1 MDVQWRIVNS
11 CCMEMQLHLTESP
24 KSSSYQ
30 FKLFSCMCVCLVTL
44 SCPFLCNP
52 LDYSPPGSSVHG
64 TFQAKIQKKK
74 KTMCICMEWVAI
86 SFFRGSS
93 RFSPGD
99 QTCITCVSCIA
110 GGFFTSG
117 TIGEAPIWQL
127 ESTEKQSCN
136 LPVIIKIE
144 GPAV

>member
-1 MDVQWRIVNS
+1 MGLFKQKYKEKKNQCIFAWS
-11 CCMEMQLHLTESP
+11 GLP
-24 KSSSYQ
+24 FPSS
-30 FKLFSCMCVCLVTL
+30 
-44 SCPFLCNP
+44 
-52 LDYSPPGSSVHG
+52 G
-64 TFQAKIQKKK
+64 
-74 KTMCICMEWVAI
+74 
-86 SFFRGSS
+86 GSS

-110 GGFFTSG
+110 GGFFTKG